1 MSPVSAQSN
10 VGIGGG
16 AGFVS
21 GSEFP
26 FIAGIDSSLTSAF
39 FVQNTGTEEFE
50 LEFIY
55 GAPDGIEITPSEGQ
69 DTILRPGKTTDFR
82 FDLSVSSIVPAGKY
96 PITVNLRKK
105 PDDEPAAGTTYVP
118 ALAGRLVVNV
128 AGASA
133 TANISVVS
141 ELTGQPASGNLGLF
155 YLAENGIET
164 LVRETKQS
172 EFSIDLVPGN
182 YRLTFDIPNLQ
193 RQSKEFTIED
203 GDNLDVVLE
212 IPTLDFTGLS
222 AIAKRDERDVIQF
235 VNLSMQVFNNLR
247 SLDGPIQLFTRVYA
261 NDELK
266 EEFTLATIPT
276 LPEGE
281 TLQRAVYDPD
291 GGFEQGEWRFEFGVR
306 GENFEVLSPQI
317 PRVNSPGLLQS
328 YLQEIL
334 IAVAFLLVIALAMP
348 RSWWLVIFRRKKSD
362 EEDKPKPVKK
372 AKAAAKPKTEEL
384 ALKAVKP
391 KKKPEKKPEKKVEKK
406 PLKTPVNKVEKKPV
420 KKVEKPQITVP
431 EIKTPKLPSIDVSF
445 VGDGLSKISKGFS
458 GILASLAGVFSFQS
472 KDPFQK
478 LLDLTRER
486 EALEDEGIRM
496 LAFKQEMSKFS
507 VSSLANK
514 NSGKPAESE
523 LTAEE
528 LAKVN
533 RYNELKNKIVA
544 LETPELKS
552 QVRRALVDE
561 KLEKRT
567 KQVAK

>member
-1 MSPVSAQSN
+1 MKLKRLISILEVVVISTALAMMSPVSAQSN

-69 DTILRPGKTTDFR
+69 DTILRPGQTTDFR

-164 LVRETKQS
+164 LVRETEQS

-222 AIAKRDERDVIQF
+222 AIAERDERDVIQF

-281 TLQRAVYDPD
+281 TLQRAVYGPD

-372 AKAAAKPKTEEL
+372 AKATSKPRTEEL

-391 KKKPEKKPEKKVEKK
+391 K
-406 PLKTPVNKVEKKPV
+406 KKPV

>member
-1 MSPVSAQSN
+1 MKLKRLISILEVVVISTALAMMSPVSAQSN

-26 FIAGIDSSLTSAF
+26 FIAGIDSSITSAF

-69 DTILRPGKTTDFR
+69 DTILRPGQTTDFR

-164 LVRETKQS
+164 LVRETEQS

-222 AIAKRDERDVIQF
+222 AIAERDERDVIQF

-281 TLQRAVYDPD
+281 TLQRAVYGPD

-391 KKKPEKKPEKKVEKK
+391 
-406 PLKTPVNKVEKKPV
+406 TKKPV
-420 KKVEKPQITVP
+420 RKVEKPQITVP

>member
-1 MSPVSAQSN
+1 MVVISTALAMMSPVSAQSN

-26 FIAGIDSSLTSAF
+26 FIAGIDSSITSAF

-69 DTILRPGKTTDFR
+69 DTILRPGQTTDFR

-141 ELTGQPASGNLGLF
+141 ELTGEPASGNLGLF

-164 LVRETKQS
+164 LVRETEQS

-222 AIAKRDERDVIQF
+222 AIAERDDRDVIQF

-348 RSWWLVIFRRKKSD
+348 RSWWLVILRRKKSD
-362 EEDKPKPVKK
+362 EEEKPKPVKK
-372 AKAAAKPKTEEL
+372 AKATSKPRTEEL

-391 KKKPEKKPEKKVEKK
+391 TKKPEKKVEKPK
-406 PLKTPVNKVEKKPV
+406 
-420 KKVEKPQITVP
+420 ITVP
-431 EIKTPKLPSIDVSF
+431 EFKTPKLPSIDVSF
-445 VGDGLSKISKGFS
+445 IGDGFSKLSKGFS
-458 GILASLAGVFSFQS
+458 GIFASLTGVFSFQS
-472 KDPFQK
+472 KDPFQR

-567 KQVAK
+567 KQVAE